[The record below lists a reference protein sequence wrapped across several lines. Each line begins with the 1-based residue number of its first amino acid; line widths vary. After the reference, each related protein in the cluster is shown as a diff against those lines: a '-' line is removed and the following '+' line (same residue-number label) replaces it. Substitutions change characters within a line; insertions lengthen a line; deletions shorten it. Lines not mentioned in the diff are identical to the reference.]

1 MYQPDMIP
9 ADPAYRKKVLLS
21 LVLIVLGLAFLLYIL
36 QIYLQANI
44 HSSSPEKVM
53 LALKWLLIT
62 LAITPIAFAIY
73 IIVFALKVYRQ
84 GMFPPE
90 GTKVFR
96 DTPILYDQDARRRAN
111 ILVVLSGVLMFMSSL
126 MVLLAFFL
134 PRLLAG
140 I

>member
-1 MYQPDMIP
+1 
-9 ADPAYRKKVLLS
+9 
-21 LVLIVLGLAFLLYIL
+21 
-36 QIYLQANI
+36 
-44 HSSSPEKVM
+44 
-53 LALKWLLIT
+53 
-62 LAITPIAFAIY
+62 
-73 IIVFALKVYRQ
+73 VFALKVYRQ